1 MSVTDHTTV
10 TASEQTRQAARRLR
24 ELSGA
29 PILVLPNVWDAA
41 SATLAVAA
49 GAEALA
55 TTSGG
60 VAWSLGRADGERAGR
75 DEMLAAAARITAAVP
90 VPVTV
95 DIEGGYGSSPDE
107 VAGAVLEAVRA
118 GAAGVNLEDSRST
131 DGTLYTADEQA
142 ARLRSARDAAR
153 TAGLSRAGPQRPH
166 RRLPVR
172 HRGAGRSARRRA
184 RRVRRRTRRPAPTAC
199 SCRASWTSTSL
210 AELCTASPLP
220 INVMAGPGAPS
231 VAELAAVGVRRVT
244 VGTSIAQAAYSVAFR
259 ATAELLRD
267 GTLGALEGA
276 LDVGTVNGM
285 FAEPLRR

>member
-1 MSVTDHTTV
+1 MSVTDRTSV

-29 PILVLPNVWDAA
+29 PILVLPNAWDAA

-49 GAEALA
+49 GAAALA

-142 ARLRSARDAAR
+142 ARLRSARAAAR
-153 TAGLSRAGPQRPH
+153 AAGLSELVLNARTDVYLFGIGEPDGRLADVLTRATAYAAA
-166 RRLPVR
+166 
-172 HRGAGRSARRRA
+172 GADSLFVPGLLDLD
-184 RRVRRRTRRPAPTAC
+184 V
-199 SCRASWTSTSL
+199 L

-220 INVMAGPGAPS
+220 VNVMAGPGAPS

-267 GTLGALEGA
+267 GTFGAVAGA
-276 LDVGTVNGM
+276 LDFGTVNGM

>member
-1 MSVTDHTTV
+1 MSVTDRTTV
-10 TASEQTRQAARRLR
+10 IASEQTRQAARRLR

-95 DIEGGYGSSPDE
+95 DIEGGYGSSPDD

-153 TAGLSRAGPQRPH
+153 TAGLSELVLNARTDVYLFGIGAPDGRLADVLTRATAYAAA
-166 RRLPVR
+166 
-172 HRGAGRSARRRA
+172 GADSLFVPGLLDLD
-184 RRVRRRTRRPAPTAC
+184 V
-199 SCRASWTSTSL
+199 L

-220 INVMAGPGAPS
+220 VNVMAGPGAPS

-267 GTLGALEGA
+267 GTFGALEGA
-276 LDVGTVNGM
+276 LDFGTVNGM
-285 FAEPLRR
+285 FAEPLQR